1 MKKSFK
7 ILALV
12 FVTLML
18 VVTLASCKSKKYET
32 AMNNVSLLIDNIW
45 SKNEQFD
52 KEGTSLGSFVNTDFE
67 VPYEVQVEG
76 EAIAVEYSITGS
88 GAVVDKNNETKQT
101 NVVVSQ
107 TSEDQKFTL
116 TVNIEKV
123 DSKSWEF
130 NVDALDLSM
139 EKTQAEIDAMNP
151 LTYEQYAAAK
161 SGEKVLVQGWITH
174 PHEYSSSYGNA
185 SVWLQDENGGY
196 YAYRV
201 KVSSQR
207 EWDTYFKV
215 GNKIAI
221 EGVKSPFNGWDEFG
235 SGSKYYFIKDAQT
248 KNFEAKDVTSIWGAN
263 KPNSVESKAVQN
275 QLVKVTAKVAS
286 IDEYNSEDMYL
297 GLTVNGQTGY
307 LAYYKDA
314 YVGTMPKDLFS
325 DLQIGYTIEITG
337 MVSVTKSGAQICPM
351 GDGAYTIIS
360 REVTDADRVA
370 QVKNQVLGQGVE
382 ETYYASADLDL
393 LLNATA
399 SDKEV
404 TVTYAL
410 QAEEGKNTGIS
421 LVDGK
426 QLKVVVDGVTTSKAK
441 LVATIKCGEVTDTA
455 EFDITVKTDNDV
467 LDELVAEFE
476 ENYDVPAAFLAG
488 TVNNITYLPK
498 LSLPGA
504 TLSYELEE
512 NAYLAL
518 KEAKTSKQYYLQVVK
533 DPDQEEPLTLKLTAT
548 IKYDNPNL
556 ETEVVEKT
564 IVKDVVVRKEAGG
577 PVEVFYSYTKVEEEV
592 TVSGFIAYLGE
603 FNEDKGN
610 FSLYLADAEDEG
622 GYYGYQVSATKE
634 VYYSLKVGTYVTLE
648 GEKGSFNNGDQ
659 IAKAKLKV
667 AETDKTYEATAVT
680 ITAESLADANWV
692 LLHQADFVTVTGTV
706 ESVEESWNGR
716 SATLA
721 TLKVGDQTID
731 VSINTY
737 IWNNGQESGTPVW
750 NKVQSSKGMQVTVSG
765 YLARFNAKT
774 QINVVN
780 SDDYVLPEVTVDQ
793 KVDAELNTV
802 KGLFESTYLK
812 AATVNLPSK
821 GALYTDVTIAY
832 ELVGTYTTV
841 AMADGKLTINPTTK
855 EEVSLHVKATCGE
868 TVKEATIKFTVDTI
882 EKTQAEIDAMD
893 PMTYEEYAAAEKGDA
908 ILVQGW
914 ITHPHDYS
922 SSYGNGSVWLQD
934 ENGGYY
940 AYRVKVASEEDWNNY
955 FKVGNKIAVV
965 GKKSPYNGWDEI
977 GSGCSY
983 YFIKD
988 AQTKNF
994 EAKDVTS
1001 IWGANVST
1009 SEQSKAVQNQ
1019 LVKVT
1024 AVVGEIP
1031 AYDEGDMYLPLTV
1044 NVKTGYQAY
1053 YKDAYVGSI
1062 PENLFSDLKA
1072 GYTIEITGIVSV
1084 GKQGAQICTIGANAY
1099 KVVSTEVVEP
1109 APVEYDALIKVVAS
1123 PTSKNMTEGNNA
1135 ANLGVDESIFNITAE
1150 KGDRSIFPGLNSEL
1164 RLYGGDGKTTN
1175 GNSIKVAVTGKT
1187 IAKIVINF
1195 GYKAVA
1201 TASITGHDNV
1211 TITTATTTTV
1221 EYDTP
1226 VTEFVIKNITDSTN
1240 QVCINSIEV
1249 YFAE

>member
-88 GAVVDKNNETKQT
+88 GAVIDKNNETKQT

-123 DSKSWEF
+123 DPKSWEF

-185 SVWLQDENGGY
+185 SVWLQDDNGGY

-201 KVSSQR
+201 KISSQR

-235 SGSKYYFIKDAQT
+235 SGSKYYFIKDAET
-248 KNFEAKDVTSIWGAN
+248 KTFEPKDVTTVWGAN
-263 KPNSVESKAVQN
+263 KPDSVESKAVQN

-286 IDEYNSEDMYL
+286 IGEYNSEDMYL

-307 LAYYKDA
+307 SAYYKDA

-325 DLQIGYTIEITG
+325 DLQIGYTIEIQG
-337 MVSVTKSGAQICPM
+337 IVSVTKSGAQICPM

-360 REVTDADRVA
+360 REVTDADRVS

-382 ETYYASADLDL
+382 EAYYSNAEKDL

-404 TVTYAL
+404 TVSYEL
-410 QAEEGKNTGIS
+410 KFEEGKNTCIS

-426 QLKVVVDGVTTSKAK
+426 QLKVVVDGVTSSEAQ

-455 EFDITVKTDNDV
+455 EFKITVKTDNDV
-467 LDELVAEFE
+467 LGELVDEFE
-476 ENYDVPAAFLAG
+476 ENYDVPEVFLAG

-504 TLSYELEE
+504 TLTYELQE
-512 NAYLAL
+512 NEYLAL

-533 DPDQEEPLTLKLTAT
+533 NPDQEEPLTLKLKAT
-548 IKYDNPNL
+548 VSYDNPEL
-556 ETEVVEKT
+556 
-564 IVKDVVVRKEAGG
+564 D
-577 PVEVFYSYTKVEEEV
+577 TKVVSETIEKEIMLRKDAGSQVDNFYKYTADGKEV

-603 FNEDKGN
+603 YSEQYKN
-610 FSLYLADAEDEG
+610 FTVYLADADGEG
-622 GYYGYQVSATKE
+622 GYYGYRAKADKD
-634 VYYSLKVGTYVTLE
+634 VYDSLKVGTYVTLE
-648 GEKGSFNNGDQ
+648 GEKDEYNGGHQ
-659 IAKAKLKV
+659 LANGNLKV
-667 AETDKTYEATAVT
+667 SETDKEYDGTAVT
-680 ITAESLADANWV
+680 ITAEKLADENWV

-706 ESVEESWNGR
+706 ESVEESWGGR

-721 TLKVGDQTID
+721 TLKVGDQTIC

-737 IWNNGQESGTPVW
+737 VWNQGSTGTPIW
-750 NKVQSSKGMQVTVSG
+750 EKVKKSLKGMQVTVSG
-765 YLARFNAKT
+765 YLGVYKDDT

-780 SDDYVLPEVTVDQ
+780 PDDYVLPEVTAEQ
-793 KVDAELNTV
+793 KAEVELNSV
-802 KGLFESTYLK
+802 KNLFEDVYK
-812 AATVNLPSK
+812 NEATVNLPNK
-821 GALYTDVTIAY
+821 GTSYAEVTLEY
-832 ELVGTYTTV
+832 SLGGTYTTV
-841 AMADGKLTINPTTK
+841 TIADGKLTINPTAT
-855 EEVSLHVKATCGE
+855 ENISLKVKATCDDK
-868 TVKEATIKFTVDTI
+868 VKEVTITFTVDAD
-882 EKTQAEIDAMD
+882 KA
-893 PMTYEEYAAAEKGDA
+893 DA
-908 ILVQGW
+908 I
-914 ITHPHDYS
+914 
-922 SSYGNGSVWLQD
+922 
-934 ENGGYY
+934 
-940 AYRVKVASEEDWNNY
+940 
-955 FKVGNKIAVV
+955 
-965 GKKSPYNGWDEI
+965 
-977 GSGCSY
+977 
-983 YFIKD
+983 IK
-988 AQTKNF
+988 
-994 EAKDVTS
+994 
-1001 IWGANVST
+1001 
-1009 SEQSKAVQNQ
+1009 
-1019 LVKVT
+1019 
-1024 AVVGEIP
+1024 
-1031 AYDEGDMYLPLTV
+1031 Y
-1044 NVKTGYQAY
+1044 TG
-1053 YKDAYVGSI
+1053 
-1062 PENLFSDLKA
+1062 
-1072 GYTIEITGIVSV
+1072 TT
-1084 GKQGAQICTIGANAY
+1084 T
-1099 KVVSTEVVEP
+1099 T
-1109 APVEYDALIKVVAS
+1109 
-1123 PTSKNMTEGNNA
+1123 NMAEGNNA
-1135 ANLGVDESIFNITAE
+1135 ASVGVDESVFNITAD
-1150 KGDRSIFPGLNSEL
+1150 KGGHNMFPGLNKAGQI
-1164 RLYGGDGKTTN
+1164 RLYGKDGN
-1175 GNSIKVAVTGKT
+1175 GNSITVAVTGKT
-1187 IAKIVINF
+1187 ITKIVINF
-1195 GYKAVA
+1195 IHDNNTK
-1201 TASITGHDNV
+1201 ASITGHDDV
-1211 TITTATTTTV
+1211 TITEDVSITV
-1221 EYDTP
+1221 EYETP
-1226 VTEFVIKNITDSTN
+1226 VTEFVIKNVDTASK
-1240 QVCINSIEV
+1240 QVWIGSIEV

>member
-52 KEGTSLGSFVNTDFE
+52 KEGTSLGSFVNVDFE

-88 GAVVDKNNETKQT
+88 GAVIDKNNETKQT

-123 DSKSWEF
+123 DPKSWEF
-130 NVDALDLSM
+130 NIDALDLSM

-151 LTYEQYAAAK
+151 LTYEQYAAKK

-185 SVWLQDENGGY
+185 SVWLQDDNGGY

-221 EGVKSPFNGWDEFG
+221 DGVKSPFNGWDEIG

-248 KNFEAKDVTSIWGAN
+248 KTFEAKDVTSIWGAN

-325 DLQIGYTIEITG
+325 DLQIGYTIEIQG
-337 MVSVTKSGAQICPM
+337 IVSVTKSGAQICPM

-360 REVTDADRVA
+360 REVTDEDRVS

-382 ETYYASADLDL
+382 EAYYSNAEKDL
-393 LLNATA
+393 LLSATA

-404 TVTYAL
+404 TVSYEL
-410 QAEEGKNTGIS
+410 KFKEGKNTGIS

-426 QLKVVVDGVTTSKAK
+426 QLKVVVDGVTSSEAQ

-455 EFDITVKTDNDV
+455 TIDITVKTDKNV
-467 LDELVAEFE
+467 LGELVDEFE
-476 ENYDVPAAFLAG
+476 ENYDVPAVFLAG
-488 TVNNITYLPK
+488 TLNNITYLPK

-504 TLSYELEE
+504 TLTYELQE
-512 NAYLAL
+512 NEYLAL

-533 DPDQEEPLTLKLTAT
+533 NPDQEEPATLKLKAT
-548 IKYDNPNL
+548 VSYDNPEL
-556 ETEVVEKT
+556 DTKVVSETIEKE
-564 IVKDVVVRKEAGG
+564 IMLRKEAGSQLDN
-577 PVEVFYSYTKVEEEV
+577 FYKYTADGKE
-592 TVSGFIAYLGE
+592 TTISGFIAYLGE
-603 FNEDKGN
+603 YSEQYKN
-610 FSLYLADAEDEG
+610 FTLYLADADTEG
-622 GYYGYQVSATKE
+622 GYYAYRAKADKN
-634 VYYSLKVGTYVTLE
+634 VYDSLKVGTYVTLK
-648 GEKGSFNNGDQ
+648 GEKDEYNGGHQ
-659 IAKAKLKV
+659 LANGNLTVSK
-667 AETDKTYEATAVT
+667 TDKEYDGTAVT
-680 ITAESLADANWV
+680 ITAESLADENWV

-706 ESVEESWNGR
+706 ESVEESWGGR

-721 TLKVGDQTID
+721 TLKVGDQTIC

-737 IWNNGQESGTPVW
+737 IWNESSSGTPVW
-750 NKVQSSKGMQVTVSG
+750 EKVKKSLKGMQVTVSG
-765 YLARFNAKT
+765 YLGVFKDDT

-780 SDDYVLPEVTVDQ
+780 PNDYVLPEVTAEQ
-793 KVDAELNTV
+793 KTEVELNNV
-802 KGLFESTYLK
+802 KNLFEDVYK
-812 AATVNLPSK
+812 NEATVNLPSK
-821 GALYTDVTIAY
+821 GTSYTEVTLEY
-832 ELVGTYTTV
+832 SLGGTYTTV
-841 AMADGKLTINPTTK
+841 SIADGKLTINPTAT
-855 EEVSLHVKATCGE
+855 ENISLKVKATCDKK
-868 TVKEATIKFTVDTI
+868 VKEVTIAFTVDGD
-882 EKTQAEIDAMD
+882 KA
-893 PMTYEEYAAAEKGDA
+893 DA
-908 ILVQGW
+908 I
-914 ITHPHDYS
+914 
-922 SSYGNGSVWLQD
+922 
-934 ENGGYY
+934 
-940 AYRVKVASEEDWNNY
+940 
-955 FKVGNKIAVV
+955 
-965 GKKSPYNGWDEI
+965 
-977 GSGCSY
+977 
-983 YFIKD
+983 IKY
-988 AQTKNF
+988 T
-994 EAKDVTS
+994 
-1001 IWGANVST
+1001 GST
-1009 SEQSKAVQNQ
+1009 S
-1019 LVKVT
+1019 T
-1024 AVVGEIP
+1024 
-1031 AYDEGDMYLPLTV
+1031 
-1044 NVKTGYQAY
+1044 
-1053 YKDAYVGSI
+1053 
-1062 PENLFSDLKA
+1062 
-1072 GYTIEITGIVSV
+1072 
-1084 GKQGAQICTIGANAY
+1084 
-1099 KVVSTEVVEP
+1099 
-1109 APVEYDALIKVVAS
+1109 
-1123 PTSKNMTEGNNA
+1123 NMAEGNNA
-1135 ANLGVDESIFNITAE
+1135 TNVGVDATLFNITAD
-1150 KGDRSIFPGLNSEL
+1150 KGGHNMFPGLNKAGQI
-1164 RLYGGDGKTTN
+1164 RLYGKDGN

-1187 IAKIVINF
+1187 ITKIVINF
-1195 GYKAVA
+1195 IHDNNTK
-1201 TASITGHDNV
+1201 ASITGHADV
-1211 TITTATTTTV
+1211 TITEDVSITV

-1226 VTEFVIKNITDSTN
+1226 VTEFVIKNVDTASK
-1240 QVCINSIEV
+1240 QVWIGSIEV

>member
-52 KEGTSLGSFVNTDFE
+52 EDGTSLGSFVNADFE

-123 DSKSWEF
+123 DPKSWEF

-151 LTYEQYAAAK
+151 LTYEQYATAK

-221 EGVKSPFNGWDEFG
+221 EGVKSPYNGWDEIG
-235 SGSKYYFIKDAQT
+235 SGCKYYFIKDAQT

-263 KPNSVESKAVQN
+263 KPNSTESKAVQN

-286 IDEYNSEDMYL
+286 IDEYNSEDMNL

-337 MVSVTKSGAQICPM
+337 IVSVTKSGAQICPM
-351 GDGAYTIIS
+351 GDGAYTITS

-370 QVKNQVLGQGVE
+370 QVKNQVLVQGVE
-382 ETYYASADLDL
+382 TAYYASADLDL

-441 LVATIKCGEVTDTA
+441 LVATIKCGEATDTA
-455 EFDITVKTDNDV
+455 EFDITVKTDKDV

-476 ENYDVPAAFLAG
+476 KNYDVPAAFLAG

-564 IVKDVVVRKEAGG
+564 IVKEIAIRKEAGSQLDN
-577 PVEVFYSYTKVEEEV
+577 FYKYTADGKE
-592 TVSGFIAYLGE
+592 TTISGFIAYLGE
-603 FNEDKGN
+603 YSEQYKN
-610 FSLYLADAEDEG
+610 FTLYLADEDGEG
-622 GYYGYQVSATKE
+622 GYYGYRAKADKN
-634 VYYSLKVGTYVTLE
+634 VYDSLKVGTYVTLK
-648 GEKGSFNNGDQ
+648 GEKDEYNGGHQLANGDLTVS
-659 IAKAKLKV
+659 K
-667 AETDKTYEATAVT
+667 TDKEYDGTAVT
-680 ITAESLADANWV
+680 ITAEKVADENWV

-706 ESVEESWNGR
+706 ESVEESWGGS

-721 TLKVGDQTID
+721 TLKVGDQTIC

-737 IWNNGQESGTPVW
+737 VWNQGSTGTPIW
-750 NKVQSSKGMQVTVSG
+750 EKVKKSLKGMQVTVSG
-765 YLARFNAKT
+765 YLGVYKDDT

-780 SDDYVLPEVTVDQ
+780 PDDYVLPEVTAEQ
-793 KVDAELNTV
+793 KAEVELNSV
-802 KGLFESTYLK
+802 KNLFEDVYK
-812 AATVNLPSK
+812 NEATVNLPNK
-821 GALYTDVTIAY
+821 GTSYAEVTLEYSLGGTYSTVTI
-832 ELVGTYTTV
+832 
-841 AMADGKLTINPTTK
+841 ADGKLTINPTAT
-855 EEVSLHVKATCGE
+855 ENISLKVKATCDDK
-868 TVKEATIKFTVDTI
+868 VKEVTITFTVDAD
-882 EKTQAEIDAMD
+882 KADAVIQ
-893 PMTYEEYAAAEKGDA
+893 Y
-908 ILVQGW
+908 
-914 ITHPHDYS
+914 
-922 SSYGNGSVWLQD
+922 
-934 ENGGYY
+934 
-940 AYRVKVASEEDWNNY
+940 
-955 FKVGNKIAVV
+955 
-965 GKKSPYNGWDEI
+965 
-977 GSGCSY
+977 
-983 YFIKD
+983 
-988 AQTKNF
+988 
-994 EAKDVTS
+994 
-1001 IWGANVST
+1001 
-1009 SEQSKAVQNQ
+1009 
-1019 LVKVT
+1019 
-1024 AVVGEIP
+1024 
-1031 AYDEGDMYLPLTV
+1031 
-1044 NVKTGYQAY
+1044 TG
-1053 YKDAYVGSI
+1053 
-1062 PENLFSDLKA
+1062 
-1072 GYTIEITGIVSV
+1072 TT
-1084 GKQGAQICTIGANAY
+1084 T
-1099 KVVSTEVVEP
+1099 
-1109 APVEYDALIKVVAS
+1109 
-1123 PTSKNMTEGNNA
+1123 NMAEGNNA
-1135 ANLGVDESIFNITAE
+1135 ASVGVDESVFNITAD
-1150 KGDRSIFPGLNSEL
+1150 KGGHNYFPGLNKAGQI
-1164 RLYGGDGKTTN
+1164 RLYGKDGN
-1175 GNSIKVAVTGKT
+1175 GNSITVAVTGKT
-1187 IAKIVINF
+1187 ITKIVINF
-1195 GYKAVA
+1195 IHDNNTK
-1201 TASITGHDNV
+1201 ASITGHDDV
-1211 TITTATTTTV
+1211 TITEDVSVTV
-1221 EYDTP
+1221 EYETP
-1226 VTEFVIKNITDSTN
+1226 VAEFVIKNVDTAN
-1240 QVCINSIEV
+1240 KQVWIDSIEV

>member
-88 GAVVDKNNETKQT
+88 GAVIDKNNETKQT

-123 DSKSWEF
+123 DPKSWEF
-130 NVDALDLSM
+130 NIDALDLSM

-151 LTYEQYAAAK
+151 LTYEQYAAK
-161 SGEKVLVQGWITH
+161 ESGEKVLVQGWITH

-185 SVWLQDENGGY
+185 SVWLQDDNGGY

-221 EGVKSPFNGWDEFG
+221 DGVKSPFNGWDEIG

-248 KNFEAKDVTSIWGAN
+248 KTFEAKDVTSIWGAN

-337 MVSVTKSGAQICPM
+337 IVSVTKSGAQICPM
-351 GDGAYTIIS
+351 GDGAYTITS

-441 LVATIKCGEVTDTA
+441 LVATIKCGEATDTA
-455 EFDITVKTDNDV
+455 EIDITVKTDKDV

-564 IVKDVVVRKEAGG
+564 IVKDVVVRKEAGSQLDN
-577 PVEVFYSYTKVEEEV
+577 FYKYTADGKE
-592 TVSGFIAYLGE
+592 TTISGFIAYLGE
-603 FNEDKGN
+603 YSEQYKN
-610 FSLYLADAEDEG
+610 FTVYLADADGEG
-622 GYYGYQVSATKE
+622 GYYGYRAKADKD
-634 VYYSLKVGTYVTLE
+634 VYDSLKVGTYVTLE
-648 GEKGSFNNGDQ
+648 GEKDEYNGGHQ
-659 IAKAKLKV
+659 LANGNLKV
-667 AETDKTYEATAVT
+667 SETDKEYDGTAVT
-680 ITAESLADANWV
+680 ITAEKLADENWV

-706 ESVEESWNGR
+706 ESVEESWGGR

-721 TLKVGDQTID
+721 TLKVGDQTIC

-737 IWNNGQESGTPVW
+737 VWNQGSTGTPIW
-750 NKVQSSKGMQVTVSG
+750 EKVKKSLKGMQVTVSG
-765 YLARFNAKT
+765 YLGVYKDDT

-780 SDDYVLPEVTVDQ
+780 PDDYALPEVTAEQ
-793 KVDAELNTV
+793 KAEVELNSV
-802 KGLFESTYLK
+802 KNLFEDVYK
-812 AATVNLPSK
+812 NEATVNLPNK
-821 GALYTDVTIAY
+821 GTSYAEVTLEY
-832 ELVGTYTTV
+832 SLGGTYTTV
-841 AMADGKLTINPTTK
+841 SIADGKLTINPTAT
-855 EEVSLHVKATCGE
+855 ENISLKVKATCDDK
-868 TVKEATIKFTVDTI
+868 VKEVTITFTVDAD
-882 EKTQAEIDAMD
+882 KADAVIQ
-893 PMTYEEYAAAEKGDA
+893 Y
-908 ILVQGW
+908 
-914 ITHPHDYS
+914 
-922 SSYGNGSVWLQD
+922 
-934 ENGGYY
+934 
-940 AYRVKVASEEDWNNY
+940 
-955 FKVGNKIAVV
+955 
-965 GKKSPYNGWDEI
+965 
-977 GSGCSY
+977 
-983 YFIKD
+983 
-988 AQTKNF
+988 
-994 EAKDVTS
+994 
-1001 IWGANVST
+1001 
-1009 SEQSKAVQNQ
+1009 
-1019 LVKVT
+1019 
-1024 AVVGEIP
+1024 
-1031 AYDEGDMYLPLTV
+1031 
-1044 NVKTGYQAY
+1044 TG
-1053 YKDAYVGSI
+1053 
-1062 PENLFSDLKA
+1062 
-1072 GYTIEITGIVSV
+1072 TT
-1084 GKQGAQICTIGANAY
+1084 T
-1099 KVVSTEVVEP
+1099 T
-1109 APVEYDALIKVVAS
+1109 
-1123 PTSKNMTEGNNA
+1123 NMAEGNNA
-1135 ANLGVDESIFNITAE
+1135 ASVGVDESVFNITAD
-1150 KGDRSIFPGLNSEL
+1150 KGGHNMFPGLNKNGQI
-1164 RLYGGDGKTTN
+1164 RLYGKDGN
-1175 GNSIKVAVTGKT
+1175 GNSITVAVTGKT
-1187 IAKIVINF
+1187 ITKIVINF
-1195 GYKAVA
+1195 IHDSNTK
-1201 TASITGHDNV
+1201 ASITGHDDV
-1211 TITTATTTTV
+1211 TITEDVSVTV
-1221 EYDTP
+1221 EYETP
-1226 VTEFVIKNITDSTN
+1226 VTEFVIKNVDTAN
-1240 QVCINSIEV
+1240 KQVWIGSIEV

>member
-88 GAVVDKNNETKQT
+88 GAVIDKNNETKQT

-123 DSKSWEF
+123 DPKSWEF
-130 NVDALDLSM
+130 NIDALDLSM

-151 LTYEQYAAAK
+151 LTYEQYAAKK

-201 KVSSQR
+201 KISSQR

-221 EGVKSPFNGWDEFG
+221 DGVKSPFNGWDEIG
-235 SGSKYYFIKDAQT
+235 SGSKYYFIKDAET
-248 KNFEAKDVTSIWGAN
+248 KTFEAKDVTTVWGAN
-263 KPNSVESKAVQN
+263 KPDSVESKAVQN

-286 IDEYNSEDMYL
+286 IGEYNSEDMYL

-307 LAYYKDA
+307 SAYYKDA

-325 DLQIGYTIEITG
+325 DLQIGYTIEIQG
-337 MVSVTKSGAQICPM
+337 IVSVTKSGAQICPM

-360 REVTDADRVA
+360 REVTDADRVS

-382 ETYYASADLDL
+382 EAYYSNAEKDL
-393 LLNATA
+393 LLSATA

-404 TVTYAL
+404 TVSYEL
-410 QAEEGKNTGIS
+410 KFEEGKNTCIS

-426 QLKVVVDGVTTSKAK
+426 QLKVVVDGVTTSKAT

-455 EFDITVKTDNDV
+455 EFEITVKTDKDV
-467 LDELVAEFE
+467 LGELVDEFE
-476 ENYDVPAAFLAG
+476 ENYDVPEVFLAG

-504 TLSYELEE
+504 TLTYELQE
-512 NAYLAL
+512 NEYLAL

-533 DPDQEEPLTLKLTAT
+533 NPDQEEPLTLKLKAT
-548 IKYDNPNL
+548 VSYDNPEL
-556 ETEVVEKT
+556 
-564 IVKDVVVRKEAGG
+564 D
-577 PVEVFYSYTKVEEEV
+577 TKVVSETIEKEIMLRKDAGSQVDNFYKYTADGKEV

-603 FNEDKGN
+603 YSEQYKN
-610 FSLYLADAEDEG
+610 FTVYLADADGEG
-622 GYYGYQVSATKE
+622 GYYGYRAKADKN
-634 VYYSLKVGTYVTLE
+634 VYDELKVGTYVTLE
-648 GEKGSFNNGDQ
+648 GEKDEYNGGYQ
-659 IAKAKLKV
+659 VANGKLTVGK
-667 AETDKTYEATAVT
+667 TDKKYDGKAVT
-680 ITAESLADANWV
+680 ITAESLADEEWV

-706 ESVEESWNGR
+706 ESVEESWGGR

-721 TLKVGDQTID
+721 TLTVGDQRIS

-737 IWNNGQESGTPVW
+737 IWNESSSGTPVW
-750 NKVQSSKGMQVTVSG
+750 EKVKKSLKGMQVTVSG
-765 YLARFNAKT
+765 YLGVFKDDT

-780 SDDYVLPEVTVDQ
+780 PNDYVLPEVTAEQ
-793 KVDAELNTV
+793 KAEVELNNV
-802 KGLFESTYLK
+802 KNLFKDVYKNE
-812 AATVNLPSK
+812 ATVNLPSK
-821 GALYTDVTIAY
+821 GTSYTEVKLEY
-832 ELVGTYTTV
+832 SLGGTYTTV
-841 AMADGKLTINPTTK
+841 SIADGKLTINPTAT
-855 EEVSLHVKATCGE
+855 ENISLKVKATCDDK
-868 TVKEATIKFTVDTI
+868 VKEVTITFTVD
-882 EKTQAEIDAMD
+882 AD
-893 PMTYEEYAAAEKGDA
+893 
-908 ILVQGW
+908 
-914 ITHPHDYS
+914 
-922 SSYGNGSVWLQD
+922 
-934 ENGGYY
+934 
-940 AYRVKVASEEDWNNY
+940 
-955 FKVGNKIAVV
+955 
-965 GKKSPYNGWDEI
+965 
-977 GSGCSY
+977 
-983 YFIKD
+983 
-988 AQTKNF
+988 
-994 EAKDVTS
+994 
-1001 IWGANVST
+1001 
-1009 SEQSKAVQNQ
+1009 KA
-1019 LVKVT
+1019 
-1024 AVVGEIP
+1024 
-1031 AYDEGDMYLPLTV
+1031 
-1044 NVKTGYQAY
+1044 
-1053 YKDAYVGSI
+1053 
-1062 PENLFSDLKA
+1062 
-1072 GYTIEITGIVSV
+1072 
-1084 GKQGAQICTIGANAY
+1084 
-1099 KVVSTEVVEP
+1099 
-1109 APVEYDALIKVVAS
+1109 DALIKVVAS

-1150 KGDRSIFPGLNSEL
+1150 KGDKSFFPGLNSEL
-1164 RLYGGDGKTTN
+1164 RLYGGDGNTTN

-1201 TASITGHDNV
+1201 TATITGHDNV
-1211 TITTATTTTV
+1211 TITAATTTTV

-1240 QVCINSIEV
+1240 QVWINSIEV

>member
-185 SVWLQDENGGY
+185 SVWLQDDNGGY

-263 KPNSVESKAVQN
+263 KPNSEQSKAVQN

-441 LVATIKCGEVTDTA
+441 LVATIKCGEATDTA
-455 EFDITVKTDNDV
+455 EFDITVKTDKDV

-476 ENYDVPAAFLAG
+476 KNYDVPAAFLAG

-533 DPDQEEPLTLKLTAT
+533 DPDQEEPLTLKLKAT
-548 IKYDNPNL
+548 VSYDNPEL
-556 ETEVVEKT
+556 
-564 IVKDVVVRKEAGG
+564 D
-577 PVEVFYSYTKVEEEV
+577 TKVVSETIEKEIMLRKDAGSQVDNFYKYTADGKEV

-603 FNEDKGN
+603 YSEQYKN
-610 FSLYLADAEDEG
+610 FTVYLADADGEG
-622 GYYGYQVSATKE
+622 GYYGYRAKADKD
-634 VYYSLKVGTYVTLE
+634 VYDSLKVGTYVTLE
-648 GEKGSFNNGDQ
+648 GEKDEYNGGHQ
-659 IAKAKLKV
+659 LANGNLKV
-667 AETDKTYEATAVT
+667 SETDKEYDGTAVT
-680 ITAESLADANWV
+680 ITAEKLADENWV

-706 ESVEESWNGR
+706 ESVEESWGGR

-721 TLKVGDQTID
+721 TLKVGDQTIC

-737 IWNNGQESGTPVW
+737 VWNQGSTGTPIW
-750 NKVQSSKGMQVTVSG
+750 EKVKKSLKGMQVTVSG
-765 YLARFNAKT
+765 YLGVYKDDT

-780 SDDYVLPEVTVDQ
+780 PDDYVLPEVTAEQ
-793 KVDAELNTV
+793 KAEVELNSV
-802 KGLFESTYLK
+802 KNLFEDVYK
-812 AATVNLPSK
+812 NEATVNLPNK
-821 GALYTDVTIAY
+821 GTSYAEVTLEY
-832 ELVGTYTTV
+832 SLGGTYTTV
-841 AMADGKLTINPTTK
+841 TIADGKLTINPTAT
-855 EEVSLHVKATCGE
+855 ENISLKVKATCDDK
-868 TVKEATIKFTVDTI
+868 VKEVTITFTVDAD
-882 EKTQAEIDAMD
+882 KA
-893 PMTYEEYAAAEKGDA
+893 DA
-908 ILVQGW
+908 I
-914 ITHPHDYS
+914 
-922 SSYGNGSVWLQD
+922 
-934 ENGGYY
+934 
-940 AYRVKVASEEDWNNY
+940 
-955 FKVGNKIAVV
+955 
-965 GKKSPYNGWDEI
+965 
-977 GSGCSY
+977 
-983 YFIKD
+983 IK
-988 AQTKNF
+988 
-994 EAKDVTS
+994 
-1001 IWGANVST
+1001 
-1009 SEQSKAVQNQ
+1009 
-1019 LVKVT
+1019 
-1024 AVVGEIP
+1024 
-1031 AYDEGDMYLPLTV
+1031 Y
-1044 NVKTGYQAY
+1044 TGTT
-1053 YKDAYVGSI
+1053 
-1062 PENLFSDLKA
+1062 N
-1072 GYTIEITGIVSV
+1072 T
-1084 GKQGAQICTIGANAY
+1084 
-1099 KVVSTEVVEP
+1099 
-1109 APVEYDALIKVVAS
+1109 
-1123 PTSKNMTEGNNA
+1123 NMAEGNNA
-1135 ANLGVDESIFNITAE
+1135 ASVGVDESVFNITAD
-1150 KGDRSIFPGLNSEL
+1150 KGGHNMFPGLNKAGQI
-1164 RLYGGDGKTTN
+1164 RLYGKDGN
-1175 GNSIKVAVTGKT
+1175 GNSITVAVTGKT
-1187 IAKIVINF
+1187 ITKIVINF
-1195 GYKAVA
+1195 IHDNNTK
-1201 TASITGHDNV
+1201 ASITGHDDV
-1211 TITTATTTTV
+1211 TITEDVSITV
-1221 EYDTP
+1221 EYETP
-1226 VTEFVIKNITDSTN
+1226 VTEFVIKNVDTASK
-1240 QVCINSIEV
+1240 QVWIGSIEV